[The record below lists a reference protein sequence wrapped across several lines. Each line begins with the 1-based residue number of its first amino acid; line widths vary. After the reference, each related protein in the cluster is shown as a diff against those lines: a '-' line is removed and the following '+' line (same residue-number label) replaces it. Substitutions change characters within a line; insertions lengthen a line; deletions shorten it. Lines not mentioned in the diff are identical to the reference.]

1 VGKPSDQPRADRGF
15 VLRTPLLPL
24 ETFACWQSASD
35 PRAFLAEIVTRPEVR
50 EALFVATPSLSEGIE
65 KWRTVPDS
73 PSGQQVEL
81 SLARYV
87 ARMAGRSTPFGLF
100 SAVSAGQLAT
110 DTSLE
115 LAPIAD
121 YRRRTRVDNDYLF
134 ALIDEICKQPAA
146 RSRLHYCPNSS
157 LYTAAGRLRYAE
169 ARLLG
174 KERSY
179 HLVSIDPTPY
189 LAATLERARSGARLA
204 DLAAG
209 LVADDPD
216 VTLEEAIA
224 YVDELVAAQVL
235 VPELGITV
243 TGGEPIDGMIAQLTA
258 AKLDE
263 PARVLRAARDEIARI
278 DERGVGNDTAAYHAI
293 AEQLHQLPAPVEL
306 ARLFQVDTLK
316 PATAVVG
323 TKLVAEVARA
333 IEWLRKI
340 QKPPRQTTLDQFRAA
355 FSERY
360 ESRAVPL
367 VEVLDEESGIGFEA
381 VSGPGSEGS
390 PLLAGL
396 RFPGAPGTEQTAWGA
411 FERHMQ
417 RRLLAALDTGANE
430 IVLGDGDLMALQTP
444 EPPAL
449 PDAYHVEIRLQR
461 GAGSAPTILIESA
474 SGPSGARMLGRFCHT
489 SSEIDQIVREHLRA
503 EEAQRPNAVFA
514 EVVHLNEGRIGN
526 IVCRPV
532 LRDHEIPFLGLSG
545 AAAAHQIPVDDLL
558 VSVRGNRIVLISR
571 KLGREVIPRLTT
583 AHNFRLR
590 SLGIYRFL
598 CALQDSSSISWSWS
612 SLGGCPYLPRVRIGN
627 VVVARATWNLGASD
641 LEPLTKTVREMNNKR
656 AHTIPLADR
665 RARIADAVTELRTRF
680 RLPRF
685 LVIAD
690 YDNELPIDLDN
701 PLLAQV
707 FADELSGRPQATLY
721 EQFPTP
727 DASPVRGPEGTFAN
741 ELVLL
746 FVCPPRA
753 QPAATPD
760 QPTARGPRTPPP
772 ARVQRSYPPGSSWL
786 YAKLYSGTSTT
797 DRLLRE
803 AIGPVARGAIEQG
816 DATHW
821 FFIRHGDPHN
831 HVRVRFAGDP
841 ARLTSRVLPALADA
855 IEPFRLD
862 GAVWKIQLDSYDREI
877 ERYGG
882 DRGIELVEKL
892 FWIDS
897 EAVLGIVEL
906 LDGDAGADA
915 RWRLAGRG
923 SESLLAALGLDPDTR
938 YRIFADA
945 RDSLG
950 REFRAGADF
959 YAPIGERFKAE
970 RAALEALFA
979 PDPARDAK
987 HDLAPGLELIARR
1000 DQRLEPIALELRARD
1015 AAGELAPNLGD
1026 IAWSLVHMHVN
1037 RLLHA
1042 SQRAQELVLDDLLRR
1057 LHEGRRA
1064 RAKKA

>member
-1 VGKPSDQPRADRGF
+1 MSAIRSDRGF

-24 ETFACWQSASD
+24 ETFTCWQSASD
-35 PRAFLAEIVTRPEVR
+35 PRAFLAELAARPQVR
-50 EALFVATPSLSEGIE
+50 EALFVASPSLCEGIE
-65 KWRTVPDS
+65 KWRVDPDS

-100 SAVSAGQLAT
+100 SAVSAGQLGA

-121 YRRRTRVDNDYLF
+121 YRRRTRLDNDYLF
-134 ALIDEICKQPAA
+134 ALIDEISKQPDA
-146 RSRLHYCPNSS
+146 RARLRYRPNSS
-157 LYTAAGRLRYAE
+157 LYTVAGRLRYVE
-169 ARLLG
+169 ARLVG

-189 LAATLERARSGARLA
+189 LAATLERARRGAKLA
-204 DLAAG
+204 DLATG
-209 LVADDPD
+209 LAADDPE
-216 VTLEEAIA
+216 VAIAEAIA

-243 TGGEPIDGMIAQLTA
+243 TGSEPIDTVIAQLTA
-258 AKLDE
+258 AQLDE
-263 PARVLRAARDEIARI
+263 PARVLRGARDEIARI
-278 DERGVGNDTAAYHAI
+278 DEHGVGNDTAAYRAI
-293 AEQLHQLPAPVEL
+293 AEQLRPLPAQVEL
-306 ARLFQVDTLK
+306 ARLFQVDTIK

-323 TKLVAEVARA
+323 RKLVAEVART

-340 QKPPRQTTLDQFRAA
+340 QKPPRQPTLDQFRTA

-381 VSGPGSEGS
+381 ASGPGSEGA
-390 PLLAGL
+390 PLLAGV
-396 RFPGAPGTEQTAWGA
+396 RFPGAPVNEQTPWGA

-430 IVLGDGDLMALQTP
+430 ISLGDDDLEALRTP
-444 EPPAL
+444 QPPAL
-449 PDAYHVEIRLQR
+449 PDAHHVEIRLQG
-461 GAGSAPTILIESA
+461 GAAPTILIESA
-474 SGPSGARMLGRFCHT
+474 SGPSGACMLGRFCHA

-503 EEAQRPNAVFA
+503 EEAQRPDAVFA

-532 LRDHEIPFLGLSG
+532 LRDHEIPFLGISG
-545 AAAAHQIPVDDLL
+545 APAAHQIPVDDLL
-558 VSVRGNRIVLISR
+558 VSVRGNRIVLTSR

-598 CALQDSSSISWSWS
+598 CALQHSSAISWSWS
-612 SLGGCPYLPRVRIGN
+612 SLASHPYLPRVRIGD
-627 VVVARATWNLGASD
+627 VVVARATWNLSASD
-641 LEPLTKTVREMNNKR
+641 LEPLTKTVREMNTKR

-665 RARIADAVTELRTRF
+665 RARIADAVSELRTHL

-707 FADELSGRPQATLY
+707 FADELSGLTQATLY

-727 DASPVRGPEGTFAN
+727 DASPVRGPDGTFAN

-746 FVCPPRA
+746 FVRPPPT
-753 QPAATPD
+753 QPD
-760 QPTARGPRTPPP
+760 QPIARTPRS
-772 ARVQRSYPPGSSWL
+772 ARVQRSFPPGSSWL
-786 YAKLYSGTSTT
+786 YAKLYTGTSTT

-803 AIGPVARGAIEQG
+803 AIGPLARRAIEQG

-821 FFIRHGDPHN
+821 FFIRYADPHN

-855 IEPFRLD
+855 IEPLRVD

-882 DRGIELVEKL
+882 DRGIELVEQL

-915 RWRLAGRG
+915 RWRLALRG
-923 SESLLAALGLDPDTR
+923 SESLLATLGFDADTR

-945 RDSLG
+945 RDALG
-950 REFRAGADF
+950 RDFRVGADF
-959 YAPIGERFKAE
+959 YAPIGERFKTE
-970 RAALEALFA
+970 RSALEALFV
-979 PDPARDAK
+979 PDPARDAE
-987 HDLAPGLELIARR
+987 HDLSPGLELLAQR
-1000 DQRLEPIALELRARD
+1000 DQRLAPIAHELRARD
-1015 AAGELAPNLGD
+1015 SVGELAPSLRD

-1042 SQRAQELVLDDLLRR
+1042 SHRAQELVLYDLLRR

-1064 RAKKA
+1064 RSRSVIRETT